1 MISSRVVMLA
11 AVALL
16 LIWTAAAAGTYE
28 LVVIAEDGGTLW
40 ARPVGEGSPVVLQYT
55 NSLYL
60 APTQEHFTV
69 KPGGFALREVWSTS
83 DGVLA
88 YNSLPAPYLRRGK
101 FFISSVRAFVPAI
114 VTRIGPIGQQTLHI
128 GSEEL
133 PLYKAGTGIRV
144 TIALRRNFPGR

>member
-1 MISSRVVMLA
+1 MVLLA

-16 LIWTAAAAGTYE
+16 LIWTVTAAGAYE
-28 LVVIAEDGGTLW
+28 LVVIAEDGETLW
-40 ARPVGEGSPVVLQYT
+40 TRPVREGSPVVLQYT

-60 APTQEHFTV
+60 APTHEHFTV
-69 KPGGFALREVWSTS
+69 RPGGFALREVWSTS

-114 VTRIGPIGQQTLHI
+114 VTRIGPIGRQTLRI
-128 GSEEL
+128 GDEEL
-133 PLYKAGTGIRV
+133 PLYQAGTGARV
-144 TIALRRNFPGR
+144 TIALRRTFSVR